1 MDLVAGIARAR
12 GMTVVFIE
20 HDMDIVFSISERIRV
35 MHMGRLFAE
44 GKPEEIRE
52 NLEVKQIYL
61 GESE

>member
-35 MHMGRLFAE
+35 MHMGRLFAA

>member
-1 MDLVAGIARAR
+1 
-12 GMTVVFIE
+12 
-20 HDMDIVFSISERIRV
+20 